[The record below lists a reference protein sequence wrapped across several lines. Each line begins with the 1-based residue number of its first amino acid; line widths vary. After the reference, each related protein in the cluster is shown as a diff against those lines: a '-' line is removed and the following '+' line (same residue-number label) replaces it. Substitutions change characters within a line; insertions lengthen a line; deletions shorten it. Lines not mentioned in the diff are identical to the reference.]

1 MTTIVVGV
9 TTHGTAEAFLRP
21 QLEMLSSRGWQVHLV
36 TSSVP
41 ALSLLRDVPG
51 IRVHE
56 IAMIRRASLIV
67 DLRGLFRWT
76 RLLRQITPDVVLVS
90 TPKASLLGLLSARL
104 TRVHCRI
111 YHARGLR
118 LEGLTGLPRHLGGA
132 IEKIC
137 TRSSTS
143 VVCDSESLLTLMREL
158 KLLRSSQGVVL
169 GRGSACGVN
178 TELFHPKERNLA
190 DPGEKV
196 TRPHENPV
204 VIGFVGRVC
213 ADKGIPELIAAVSEL
228 RKSRSD
234 ISLTLVGE
242 LEEPEVLGSH
252 SVEIALGG
260 WIRIEGARTDIPEV
274 MRGFTIFC
282 LPSHREG
289 MPISILEA
297 MASGLPV
304 VTTNATG
311 CRDLIENDVT
321 GFAVPVGDVPA
332 LTRALLRLAEDS
344 QLRESL
350 GANARDLVVRHFEQ
364 ACVNSRFVD
373 FVEDE
378 NLSALVRVS
387 PKVGNHA

>member
-1 MTTIVVGV
+1 
-9 TTHGTAEAFLRP
+9 LRP

-41 ALSLLRDVPG
+41 ALSPLRDVPG

-56 IAMIRRASLIV
+56 IGMIRRASFFADLTGLI
-67 DLRGLFRWT
+67 RWT
-76 RLLRQITPDVVLVS
+76 RLLRQIKPDVVLVS

-104 TRVHCRI
+104 TRVPCRI

-118 LEGLTGLPRHLGGA
+118 LEGLAGLQQHLGGA
-132 IEKIC
+132 IEKVC
-137 TRSSTS
+137 TRSSTA

-158 KLLRSSQGVVL
+158 KLLRPFQGVVL

-178 TELFHPKERNLA
+178 TQLFHPKEPNSTKCDVQLTGA
-190 DPGEKV
+190 LEM
-196 TRPHENPV
+196 PV

-213 ADKGIPELIAAVSEL
+213 ADKGISELIAAVSEL
-228 RKSRSD
+228 RKTRSD

-242 LEEPEVLGSH
+242 LEEPEVLEAH

-260 WIRIEGARTDIPEV
+260 WIRIEGARTDIPKV
-274 MRGFTIFC
+274 MRSFTIFC

-297 MASGLPV
+297 MSCGLAV

-311 CRDLIENDVT
+311 CRDLIENDVN
-321 GFAVPVGDVPA
+321 GFAVPVGDVQG

-350 GANARDLVVRHFEQ
+350 GANARELVVRDFEQ
-364 ACVNSRFVD
+364 AQVNSRFID
-373 FVEDE
+373 FIEDE
-378 NLSALVRVS
+378 NLSALARVS

>member
-1 MTTIVVGV
+1 MGV

-21 QLEMLSSRGWQVHLV
+21 QLELLSSRGWQVHLV

-41 ALSLLRDVPG
+41 ALSPLRDVPG

-56 IAMIRRASLIV
+56 IEMIRWASFFADLPGLIK
-67 DLRGLFRWT
+67 WT
-76 RLLRQITPDVVLVS
+76 RLLRQIKPDVVLVS

-118 LEGLTGLPRHLGGA
+118 LEGLTGLQRHLGGA

-137 TRSSTS
+137 ARPSTS

-178 TELFHPKERNLA
+178 TELFHPEEPNSTGCDLQIT
-190 DPGEKV
+190 GELE
-196 TRPHENPV
+196 TPV

-213 ADKGIPELIAAVSEL
+213 TDKGIPELIDAVSEL

-242 LEEPEVLGSH
+242 LEEPEVLESH

-297 MASGLPV
+297 MSSGLPV

-311 CRDLIENDVT
+311 CRDLIENDVN
-321 GFAVPVGDVPA
+321 GCLVPVGDVPA
-332 LTRALLRLAEDS
+332 LTRALLRFAEDS
-344 QLRESL
+344 QLCESL
-350 GANARDLVVRHFEQ
+350 GASGRQLVVRDFEQ
-364 ACVNSRFVD
+364 ARVNSRFVD
-373 FVEDE
+373 FIEDE
-378 NLSALVRVS
+378 NLSALIRVS

>member
-1 MTTIVVGV
+1 MGV

-21 QLEMLSSRGWQVHLV
+21 QLEMLSARGWQVHLV

-41 ALSLLRDVPG
+41 ALSPLRDLPG

-56 IAMIRRASLIV
+56 IAMIRRASLFV
-67 DLRGLFRWT
+67 DLQGFIRWT
-76 RLLRQITPDVVLVS
+76 RLLRQIKPDVVLVS

-118 LEGLTGLPRHLGGA
+118 LEGLTGLQQHVGRA
-132 IEKIC
+132 VEKLC

-143 VVCDSESLLTLMREL
+143 VVCDSESLLTLMRDL

-178 TELFHPKERNLA
+178 TELFHPVEPNLTDCDGQITGA
-190 DPGEKV
+190 LE
-196 TRPHENPV
+196 TPV
-204 VIGFVGRVC
+204 VVGFVGRVC

-228 RKSRSD
+228 RKTRSD
-234 ISLTLVGE
+234 VSLTLVGE
-242 LEEPEVLGSH
+242 LEEPEVLEAYS
-252 SVEIALGG
+252 SEIAPGG
-260 WIRIEGARTDIPEV
+260 WLRIEGFRTDIPEV

-297 MASGLPV
+297 MSSGLPV
-304 VTTNATG
+304 VTTNSTG
-311 CRDLIENDVT
+311 CRDLIENDVN
-321 GFAVPVGDVPA
+321 GFALPVGDVPA
-332 LTRALLRLAEDS
+332 LTGALLRLAENS
-344 QLRESL
+344 QLRGSL
-350 GANARDLVVRHFEQ
+350 GANARKSVVRDFEQ
-364 ACVNSRFVD
+364 ASVNARFVD
-373 FVEDE
+373 FIEDE
-378 NLSALVRVS
+378 NLSALIRVS

>member
-1 MTTIVVGV
+1 
-9 TTHGTAEAFLRP
+9 
-21 QLEMLSSRGWQVHLV
+21 
-36 TSSVP
+36 
-41 ALSLLRDVPG
+41 
-51 IRVHE
+51 
-56 IAMIRRASLIV
+56 MIRRASLFV
-67 DLRGLFRWT
+67 DLRGLFGWT
-76 RLLRQITPDVVLVS
+76 RLLRQIKPDVVLVS

-118 LEGLTGLPRHLGGA
+118 LEGLTGLQRHLGGA

-178 TELFHPKERNLA
+178 TELFHPEEPNSIDCDRQITGAL
-190 DPGEKV
+190 E
-196 TRPHENPV
+196 THV
-204 VIGFVGRVC
+204 VVGFVGRVC

-228 RKSRSD
+228 RKTRSD
-234 ISLTLVGE
+234 VSLTLVGE
-242 LEEPEVLGSH
+242 LEEPEVLEAH

-260 WIRIEGARTDIPEV
+260 WIRIEGTRTDIPEV

-297 MASGLPV
+297 MSSGLPV

-332 LTRALLRLAEDS
+332 LTRALRRLAEDS
-344 QLRESL
+344 QLRGSL
-350 GANARDLVVRHFEQ
+350 GANARKSVVQDFEQ
-364 ACVNSRFVD
+364 ESVNSRFVD
-373 FVEDE
+373 FIKDQ